1 MDDQPVALQFLKR
14 SNFKENTIQLRKAA
28 PNGVCL
34 RDAPDE
40 PDECWFDNDVTR
52 Y

>member
-1 MDDQPVALQFLKR
+1 MQ
-14 SNFKENTIQLRKAA
+14 AA

-40 PDECWFDNDVTR
+40 PDECWFDDDVTQ